1 MKSSKVGYKTSK
13 YSHPVVLI
21 PGMGHASF
29 LSGIPPPTVQKTDL
43 RATISPSEAVR
54 QVSDVTAAFLTIHN
68 KESDSKAA
76 EKIIDHY
83 IDSITAPYRE
93 PYLKRAHM
101 EGNPDFSS
109 FRNTTPWV

>member
-1 MKSSKVGYKTSK
+1 MWGSYINKAIKDPAANYGVPALTVGAELDGWLARITRIAYSYDQMKSSIKGYATSK

-54 QVSDVTAAFLTIHN
+54 QVSDVTAAFLTIC
-68 KESDSKAA
+68 
-76 EKIIDHY
+76 
-83 IDSITAPYRE
+83 
-93 PYLKRAHM
+93 
-101 EGNPDFSS
+101 
-109 FRNTTPWV
+109 